1 MPELI
6 EYPCEA
12 TGCQARVLRWDAI
25 CSLCHVVCCSE
36 HDTPDHHPCQKART
50 KETPELR
57 MTAIRQIQA
66 DTERQYVSINP
77 P

>member
-12 TGCQARVLRWDAI
+12 TGCQARILRWDAI

-36 HDTPDHHPCQKART
+36 HNTPDHHPCQKART
-50 KETPELR
+50 KVNLANSLVYGWELTIGCR
-57 MTAIRQIQA
+57 KPQNR
-66 DTERQYVSINP
+66 E
-77 P
+77 